1 MFTTV
6 VSFVFGFQFVISLL
20 LFIRNAKSI
29 RRIPLFVDVRGR
41 MSRRMRL
48 MPVLIAA
55 LIGIAAACM
64 TEYHVT
70 SMLMAMILLPVLH
83 SHWKVSPLAVRSVTD
98 IEDMRNESFRR
109 VISKGVRSRIFMVCI
124 CANLFLTYYTLFNR

>member
-1 MFTTV
+1 MFATI

-20 LFIRNAKSI
+20 LFIKNAKSI
-29 RRIPLFVDVRGR
+29 RKIPLYVDVQGR
-41 MSRRMRL
+41 MSRTLRL
-48 MPVLIAA
+48 MPIMIAA

-70 SMLMAMILLPVLH
+70 SMLVAMILLPVLH

-98 IEDMRNESFRR
+98 IEDMRNESFRK
-109 VISKGVRSRIFMVCI
+109 VISKGARSRILTIGI
-124 CANLFLTYYTLFNR
+124 CVNLFLTYYTLFN

>member
-1 MFTTV
+1 MFTAV

-29 RRIPLFVDVRGR
+29 KKIPLFVDVRGR

-55 LIGIAAACM
+55 LIGISVACM

-83 SHWKVSPLAVRSVTD
+83 HHWVVSPLAVRSVAD
-98 IEDMRNESFRR
+98 IEDMRNETFKK
-109 VISKGVRSRIFMVCI
+109 VISKGVRSRILTICI
-124 CANLFLTYYTLFNR
+124 CMNLFLTYYTLFNY

>member
-70 SMLMAMILLPVLH
+70 SMLMAMILFV
-83 SHWKVSPLAVRSVTD
+83 
-98 IEDMRNESFRR
+98 F
-109 VISKGVRSRIFMVCI
+109 VICLLILLKI
-124 CANLFLTYYTLFNR
+124 

>member
-1 MFTTV
+1 MFTAV
-6 VSFVFGFQFVISLL
+6 VSFVFGFHFVISLL

-29 RRIPLFVDVRGR
+29 RKIPLFVDVHGR

-55 LIGIAAACM
+55 LIGISIACM

-83 SHWKVSPLAVRSVTD
+83 YHWVVSPLAVRSVAD
-98 IEDMRNESFRR
+98 IEDVRNETFKK
-109 VISKGVRSRIFMVCI
+109 VISKGVRSRILTICI
-124 CANLFLTYYTLFNR
+124 CVNLFLTYYTLFNY

>member
-6 VSFVFGFQFVISLL
+6 ISSVFGFQFVISLL

-29 RRIPLFVDVRGR
+29 RKIPLFVDVHGR

-55 LIGIAAACM
+55 FIGIAAAFM
-64 TEYHVT
+64 TEYHLT
-70 SMLMAMILLPVLH
+70 SMVMSMILIPVLH
-83 SHWKVSPLAVRSVTD
+83 HHWIASPLAVRSVSD
-98 IEDMRNESFRR
+98 IDDMRDEKFKK
-109 VISKGVRSRIFMVCI
+109 VISKGVRSRFLTVCI
-124 CANLFLTYYTLFNR
+124 CVNLFLTYYTLFNY

>member
-1 MFTTV
+1 MFTIV

-29 RRIPLFVDVRGR
+29 RKIPLFVDVHGR

-55 LIGIAAACM
+55 FIGITAVVM

-70 SMLMAMILLPVLH
+70 SMVISMILMPVLH
-83 SHWKVSPLAVRSVTD
+83 HHWIVSPLAVRSVSD
-98 IEDMRNESFRR
+98 IDDMRDEKFKK
-109 VISKGVRSRIFMVCI
+109 VISKGVRSRFLTVCI
-124 CANLFLTYYTLFNR
+124 CMNLFLTYYTLFNY

>member
-1 MFTTV
+1 MFTAV

-29 RRIPLFVDVRGR
+29 RKIPLFVDVHGR

-55 LIGIAAACM
+55 LIGISIACM

-83 SHWKVSPLAVRSVTD
+83 YHWVVSPLAVRSVAD
-98 IEDMRNESFRR
+98 IEDVRNETFKK
-109 VISKGVRSRIFMVCI
+109 VISKGVRSRILTICI
-124 CANLFLTYYTLFNR
+124 CVNLFLTYYTLFNY

>member
-1 MFTTV
+1 MFTAV
-6 VSFVFGFQFVISLL
+6 VSFVFGFQFVITLL

-29 RRIPLFVDVRGR
+29 KKIPLFVDVRGR

-55 LIGIAAACM
+55 LIGISVACM

-83 SHWKVSPLAVRSVTD
+83 HHWVVSPLAVRSVAD
-98 IEDMRNESFRR
+98 IEDMRNETFKK
-109 VISKGVRSRIFMVCI
+109 VISKGVRSRILTICI
-124 CANLFLTYYTLFNR
+124 CVNLFLTYYTLFNY

>member
-1 MFTTV
+1 MFTAV

-29 RRIPLFVDVRGR
+29 KKIPLFVDVRGR

-55 LIGIAAACM
+55 LIGISAASM
-64 TEYHVT
+64 TEYHHT
-70 SMLMAMILLPVLH
+70 SMVMSMILLPVLH
-83 SHWKVSPLAVRSVTD
+83 HHWIVSPLAVRSVAD
-98 IEDMRNESFRR
+98 IEDMRNETFKK
-109 VISKGVRSRIFMVCI
+109 VISKGVRSRILTICI
-124 CANLFLTYYTLFNR
+124 CVNLFLTYYTLFNY

>member
-1 MFTTV
+1 MFTAV
-6 VSFVFGFQFVISLL
+6 VSLVFGFQFVISLL

-29 RRIPLFVDVRGR
+29 RKIPLFVDVRGR

-55 LIGIAAACM
+55 LIGIAVASM

-83 SHWKVSPLAVRSVTD
+83 HHWIVSPLAVRSVAD
-98 IEDMRNESFRR
+98 IEDMRNETFKK
-109 VISKGVRSRIFMVCI
+109 VISKGVRSRILTICI
-124 CANLFLTYYTLFNR
+124 CVNLFLTYYTLFNY

>member
-1 MFTTV
+1 MFTAV

-29 RRIPLFVDVRGR
+29 RKIPLFVDVRGR

-55 LIGIAAACM
+55 LIGIAVASM

-83 SHWKVSPLAVRSVTD
+83 HHWIVSPLAVRSVAD
-98 IEDMRNESFRR
+98 IEDMRNETFKK
-109 VISKGVRSRIFMVCI
+109 VISKGVRSRILTICI
-124 CANLFLTYYTLFNR
+124 CVNLFLTYYTLFNY

>member
-1 MFTTV
+1 MFTAV

-20 LFIRNAKSI
+20 LFIRNAKSV
-29 RRIPLFVDVRGR
+29 RKIPLFVDVRGR
-41 MSRRMRL
+41 LSRRMRL

-55 LIGIAAACM
+55 LIGISVACM

-83 SHWKVSPLAVRSVTD
+83 HHWIVSPLAVRSVAD
-98 IEDMRNESFRR
+98 IEDMRNETFKK
-109 VISKGVRSRIFMVCI
+109 VISKGVRSRILTICI
-124 CANLFLTYYTLFNR
+124 CVNLFLTYYTLFNY

>member
-1 MFTTV
+1 MFTAV

-29 RRIPLFVDVRGR
+29 KKIPLFVDVRGR

-48 MPVLIAA
+48 MPVLIVA
-55 LIGIAAACM
+55 LIGISVACM

-70 SMLMAMILLPVLH
+70 SMLMAMILLPVIH
-83 SHWKVSPLAVRSVTD
+83 HHWVVSPLAVRSLAD
-98 IEDMRNESFRR
+98 IEDMRNETFKK
-109 VISKGVRSRIFMVCI
+109 VISKGVRSRILTICI
-124 CANLFLTYYTLFNR
+124 CVNLFLTYYTLFNY